1 MKKYFKPSTQQEI
14 EDFKKYLSINSPTED
29 IRDYIVIPQKKED
42 WLFYGSWTRIK
53 SFFSL
58 IYFQT
63 KRFSTKEYWSTVN
76 IIEALSFATKICIIF
91 PGLLLGKQWWWL
103 YIFALVSSFLLVAT
117 STIKTLPT
125 IIWFNIIWIIL
136 ASISIIK
143 HFI

>member
-76 IIEALSFATKICIIF
+76 TIEALSFATKICIIF

-103 YIFALVSSFLLVAT
+103 
-117 STIKTLPT
+117 
-125 IIWFNIIWIIL
+125 
-136 ASISIIK
+136 
-143 HFI
+143 